1 MHRRIGVLLLLS
13 LGLGACRLLPAR
25 GTPTPTPS
33 LRSEEGPA
41 VVSAEGRIVPLRRA
55 TLAFPVGG
63 RLEAVRVEEGEVVQ
77 AGQELA
83 RLEASV
89 LEAALTRA
97 EASVAEARAAL
108 ALLEAGP
115 REEELE
121 QARAAVAA
129 ARAALAL
136 LEAGP
141 RAEELEQARAAV
153 AAAQAELERRSSEM
167 AQRKETA
174 RLAVDQA
181 ANALRNA
188 QDAYERVYWDNRSW
202 EEAGRELSD
211 EQKDAET
218 RALRAVQDAEAE
230 LEKARIAY
238 REALRQEA
246 AVLAAARAA
255 LEEAQARLAL
265 LEAGPRQEELDQ
277 ARARLEGARAALEEA
292 RARLEQTRLRAPFS
306 GRVGRIWVRA
316 GEVLAPGQPVLDLGE
331 AELGVET
338 VDLSELDVVRVR
350 VGQAVRIDVDA
361 LPDVPFRGEV
371 IAVAPEAEEYRG
383 DRVYRVKVRITEGPV
398 ERLRW
403 GMTAFVEIQVEG
415 GP

>member
-115 REEELE
+115 RE
-121 QARAAVAA
+121 
-129 ARAALAL
+129 
-136 LEAGP
+136 
-141 RAEELEQARAAV
+141 EELEQARAAV